1 MSIRRTTKEEEI
13 IKRMA
18 KQLQT
23 EDKSLS
29 RSASSSV
36 IKEKPRFFNKKIH
49 DEKKIYIL

>member
-1 MSIRRTTKEEEI
+1 MSFRRTTKEEEI

-23 EDKSLS
+23 ESKPSP
-29 RSASSSV
+29 RSVNSP
-36 IKEKPRFFNKKIH
+36 IKKEKPRFFNKKIQ